1 MASAEKTL
9 RLIFP
14 DWQHGANPGSGFV
27 PRFLASIAPQGEHS
41 ETVEITPGDVSPERT
56 QNEVVAA
63 RALTILSPEDFKV
76 CYNAAREVL
85 DAKAPDRVIA
95 FSTDGAACVAPIDYL
110 NEKYEGF
117 GVLWLDVHREPVTP
131 ERFWRKRAALFSTFT
146 GDAAQIPGLMKTSI
160 PPSRFFFVSTRAD
173 EVPPSSGNRPREGGS
188 A

>member
-1 MASAEKTL
+1 M
-9 RLIFP
+9 
-14 DWQHGANPGSGFV
+14 
-27 PRFLASIAPQGEHS
+27 
-41 ETVEITPGDVSPERT
+41 
-56 QNEVVAA
+56 
-63 RALTILSPEDFKV
+63 
-76 CYNAAREVL
+76 
-85 DAKAPDRVIA
+85 IA

-173 EVPPSSGNRPREGGS
+173 EVPPAEDIQFHHLEIGLAKEEALDAGNTAVLDWLKASGIKHPGYSHRFDSRVQRIS
-188 A
+188 APVSTVRKVWLTFRIPISVRLRRWALCLRA